1 MTGKPVPVF
10 KAFQICWNLYIL
22 FVNISRTT
30 FLEFICLCNLSIFE
44 LSWLLD
50 PCCTKVD
57 GSVHVNHRTSCGLL
71 VDVAALRK
79 FGPQVTSSGDTWP
92 GMARSRQIVV
102 DVVSRCYSSR
112 LLSRCWICRRS
123 LHGDTP
129 WQPGTSFL
137 RRSSTDGFVHVDL
150 DSNVTSVRSL
160 DHVRGPESKIDPRV
174 KSQQVSASLSKSQQV
189 SASLSK
195 SQQVTQTHMVSQATV
210 PADHVHEQKMAHSK
224 CNVGEIHQPET
235 LHFLQLEDDPAAA
248 GVVIEGAVA
257 LRQKMTQHLL
267 LLNAWKRVAFLAQ
280 ISAYSESNAEFVLF
294 PVSCLCLILL
304 WHSNE
309 SLGLH

>member
-10 KAFQICWNLYIL
+10 KAFQICCNLYIL
-22 FVNISRTT
+22 FVNISR
-30 FLEFICLCNLSIFE
+30 FYLPLQFE

-79 FGPQVTSSGDTWP
+79 FGPQVTSSGGWQVTWH
-92 GMARSRQIVV
+92 GTVTTDCGGWMWLA
-102 DVVSRCYSSR
+102 DVSRCYSSR

-174 KSQQVSASLSKSQQV
+174 KSQQVTKSQQV

-195 SQQVTQTHMVSQATV
+195 WQWSQAETTQTH
-210 PADHVHEQKMAHSK
+210 
-224 CNVGEIHQPET
+224 N
-235 LHFLQLEDDPAAA
+235 L
-248 GVVIEGAVA
+248 
-257 LRQKMTQHLL
+257 
-267 LLNAWKRVAFLAQ
+267 
-280 ISAYSESNAEFVLF
+280 
-294 PVSCLCLILL
+294 
-304 WHSNE
+304 
-309 SLGLH
+309 